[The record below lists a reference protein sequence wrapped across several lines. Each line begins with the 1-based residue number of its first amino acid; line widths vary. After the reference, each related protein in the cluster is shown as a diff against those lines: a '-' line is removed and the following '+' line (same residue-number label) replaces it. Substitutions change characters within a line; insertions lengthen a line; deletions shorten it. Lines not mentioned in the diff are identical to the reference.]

1 MRNNIM
7 QNKTPNSTSHS
18 ALPSQTPQTSETS
31 RRGFLNAAGLTGA
44 GVLLLGTRARAQSSN
59 TAGRFVTVE
68 GNRIWIEERGRGIPI
83 VMSAGGQNRVET
95 LRPLSEKLSAKYRVI
110 TWDRAN
116 MGRSD
121 LVLKGARDIDIW
133 TDQQAGIMT
142 QLNARPAYLI
152 GASSGGRT
160 SYIMA
165 LRYPD
170 YCRGLLTYL
179 TTGGGTIGESLAKQ
193 YYFDY
198 ADLAEKS
205 GMAAVAQRPF
215 WAERIKLNPANE
227 EKLLS
232 MDPKE
237 FARVMRR
244 YGTGMRSND
253 PMIGITADELRQIKA
268 NGTPVAITQGCPE
281 APQHR
286 RDRSEL
292 YAQLTGGTLIP
303 TPEHYCAEATTG
315 ATFDKQILHPEVP
328 ESGPFRAYE
337 MLSDIPGV
345 IDNFIT
351 QTEARYKMLGLG
363 PDATSF
369 TPKKVGNAGPAY

>member
-1 MRNNIM
+1 MRA
-7 QNKTPNSTSHS
+7 S
-18 ALPSQTPQTSETS
+18 A
-31 RRGFLNAAGLTGA
+31 GA
-44 GVLLLGTRARAQSSN
+44 GALLTAIPALAQSSN
-59 TAGRFVTVE
+59 TVGRFVTVD
-68 GNRIWIEERGRGIPI
+68 GNRIYIEERGRGIPI
-83 VMSAGGQNRVET
+83 VMSAGGQNRLET
-95 LRPLSEKLSAKYRVI
+95 LRPLAEKLSAKYRVI

-116 MGRSD
+116 IGHSD
-121 LVLKGARDIDIW
+121 IVLKGARDIDIW
-133 TDQQAGIMT
+133 TDQQAGLMT
-142 QLNARPAYLI
+142 QLNARPAYMI

-170 YCRGLLTYL
+170 FCRGLLTYL

-193 YYFDY
+193 YYFNY

-205 GMAAVAQRPF
+205 GMVAVAKTPF
-215 WAERIKLNPANE
+215 WADRIKLNPANE
-227 EKLLS
+227 QKLLS

-237 FARVMRR
+237 FARAMRR
-244 YGTGMRSND
+244 FGTAMRSSD

-315 ATFDKQILHPEVP
+315 ATFDKQILHAEVP

-345 IDNFIT
+345 IDDFIT
-351 QTEARYKMLGLG
+351 KTEARYKSLGLG
-363 PDATSF
+363 PEATSF
-369 TPKKVGNAGPAY
+369 APPKTPGNVGPAY

>member
-1 MRNNIM
+1 M
-7 QNKTPNSTSHS
+7 
-18 ALPSQTPQTSETS
+18 AAVA
-31 RRGFLNAAGLTGA
+31 RRAA
-44 GVLLLGTRARAQSSN
+44 AQSASN
-59 TAGRFVTVE
+59 VGKFVTVD
-68 GNRIWIEERGRGIPI
+68 GNRIWVEERGRGIPI

-95 LRPLSEKLSAKYRVI
+95 LRPLAEKLAAKYRVI

-121 LVLKGARDIDIW
+121 LVLKGARDVDIW
-133 TDQQAGIMT
+133 TDQQAGLMS
-142 QLNARPAYLI
+142 QLNAKPAYLI

-160 SYIMA
+160 AYIMA

-170 YCRGLLTYL
+170 YARGLLTYL

-198 ADLAEKS
+198 ADLAEKE
-205 GMAAVAQRPF
+205 GMAAVAKTPF
-215 WAERIKLNPANE
+215 WAERIQLNPANE
-227 EKLLS
+227 QKLLS
-232 MDPKE
+232 MNPKE
-237 FARVMRR
+237 FAAVMRR
-244 YGTGMRSND
+244 YGSAMRSSD
-253 PMIGITADELRQIKA
+253 PMIAITGDELRQIKA

-292 YAQLTGGTLIP
+292 YAQITGGTLIP
-303 TPEHYCAEATTG
+303 TPPHYCAEATTG

-328 ESGPFRAYE
+328 ESRPFRAYE

-345 IDNFIT
+345 IDDFVT
-351 QTEARYKMLGLG
+351 KTEAQYKAAGLG
-363 PDATSF
+363 PQATRYTSE
-369 TPKKVGNAGPAY
+369 PKKGPAGPAYEK

>member
-1 MRNNIM
+1 MRT
-7 QNKTPNSTSHS
+7 QNTDS
-18 ALPSQTPQTSETS
+18 SQDSPLQPGVSSSNFS
-31 RRGFLNAAGLTGA
+31 RRAFVALAAAGA
-44 GVLLLGTRARAQSSN
+44 ATRIARAQSPASSS
-59 TAGRFVTVE
+59 TVGKFITVE
-68 GNRIWIEERGRGIPI
+68 GNRIWVEERGLGIPI
-83 VMSAGGQNRVET
+83 VISAGGQNRVET
-95 LRPLSEKLSAKYRVI
+95 LRPLAEKLSGKYRVI

-121 LVLKGARDIDIW
+121 LVLKGARDIDVW
-133 TDQQAGIMT
+133 TDQQTGVQN

-160 SYIMA
+160 AYIMA
-165 LRYPD
+165 SRYPD
-170 YCRGLLTYL
+170 HCRGLFTFL

-198 ADLAEKS
+198 ADMAEKD
-205 GMAAVAQRPF
+205 GMAAVAKTPF
-215 WAERIKLNPANE
+215 WSERIALNPANE
-227 EKLLS
+227 QKLLA
-232 MDPKE
+232 MDPHE

-244 YGTGMRSND
+244 YGTAMRSSD

-268 NGTPVAITQGCPE
+268 NGTPVAIIQGCPE

-292 YAQLTGGTLIP
+292 YAQLTGATLIP
-303 TPEHYCAEATTG
+303 TPEHYCVEGNTE

-328 ESGPFRAYE
+328 ESKPFRAYE
-337 MLSDIPGV
+337 MVSAAPGL
-345 IDNFIT
+345 IDDFIT
-351 QTEARYKMLGLG
+351 KTEGRYKMLGLG

-369 TPKKVGNAGPAY
+369 TPKGPAKVGPAYP

>member
-1 MRNNIM
+1 MRM
-7 QNKTPNSTSHS
+7 QKTDSSMDS
-18 ALPSQTPQTSETS
+18 PSRPTLSRTPVSRRFFVGMAAGAAAAWAQTP
-31 RRGFLNAAGLTGA
+31 
-44 GVLLLGTRARAQSSN
+44 SSSSSS
-59 TAGRFVTVE
+59 TV
-68 GNRIWIEERGRGIPI
+68 GKFITVDGSRIWVEERGRGIPI

-95 LRPLSEKLSAKYRVI
+95 LRPLAEKLSAKYRVI

-121 LVLKGARDIDIW
+121 LILKGARDVDIW
-133 TDQQAGIMT
+133 TDQQAGLMT

-160 SYIMA
+160 AYIMT

-170 YCRGLLTYL
+170 YARGLFTFL

-193 YYFDY
+193 YYFNY
-198 ADLAEKS
+198 ADMAEKD
-205 GMAAVAQRPF
+205 GMAAVAKTPF
-215 WAERIKLNPANE
+215 WAERIALNPANE
-227 EKLLS
+227 QKLLS
-232 MDPKE
+232 MDPHE
-237 FARVMRR
+237 FAHVMRR
-244 YGTGMRSND
+244 YGTAMRSSD

-268 NGTPVAITQGCPE
+268 NGTPVAIIQGCPE

-292 YAQLTGGTLIP
+292 YAQLTGATLIP
-303 TPEHYCAEATTG
+303 TPEHYCIEATTE

-328 ESGPFRAYE
+328 ESKPFRAYE
-337 MLSDIPGV
+337 MVSAAPAL
-345 IDNFIT
+345 IDDFIT
-351 QTEARYKMLGLG
+351 KTEARYKMLGLG

-369 TPKKVGNAGPAY
+369 TPKKGAGNVGPAYP